1 MKKGRQI
8 SFQRWLNNNAQ
19 SLLCIF
25 SVDSPK
31 LIFFPQINLLI
42 RLFNYPIVWG
52 YLLITAECYRKL
64 CCYRLLF
71 NDLNWCCVY
80 TGTSNEILSI
90 GTSLGRVSTTS
101 ELPTKVYLRMRHI
114 YSFNFHFYIWK
125 VTIGTQH
132 WPILVFFLNI
142 KLSHIVLQL

>member
-1 MKKGRQI
+1 MKKGWQI
-8 SFQRWLNNNAQ
+8 SFQRWLNNNGQ
-19 SLLCIF
+19 SFLCIF

-52 YLLITAECYRKL
+52 YLLITAECYIKH

-90 GTSLGRVSTTS
+90 GTSLGRVSQLLNYLPKYSWEWDTS
-101 ELPTKVYLRMRHI
+101 IASISISIFERSLSAHNIEQSL
-114 YSFNFHFYIWK
+114 
-125 VTIGTQH
+125 
-132 WPILVFFLNI
+132 FFLNI